1 MILVI
6 DYAMAPILSMNC
18 RELQLCS
25 DLASPI
31 YNYGLVYDG
40 GNSKP
45 TEAGE
50 NYMKTAFTIV
60 VTTNHSTV
68 ECETSITATL
78 PSSRQQNPNRS
89 VVIIKRS
96 NIIQVS

>member
-18 RELQLCS
+18 RELQLSC

-31 YNYGLVYDG
+31 YNYGIAYDG

-50 NYMKTAFTIV
+50 NYMKTAFTMV
-60 VTTNHSTV
+60 VTISHSA
-68 ECETSITATL
+68 EKCETSITATL